1 MRRRKIKLSYKVIGY
16 PTILAVTV
24 FLGYIVI
31 QPLLAEIHYQRAKE
45 EYKGMRWKKAVFEY
59 QKAIS
64 IQPGSA
70 HYRLELARIYSM
82 LSHLRQ
88 DKEVLEKAVR
98 EFRTALE
105 LNPHDGLAYS
115 QLGWTF
121 RQHGMYEEAAGE
133 LKMAIELDPTNVSFH
148 WRLGSV
154 YKANG
159 ELSKAKEEFQKV
171 LDVIPNHR
179 QSQRALA
186 QINDKLKQLEK

>member
-1 MRRRKIKLSYKVIGY
+1 MRRRKIKLSHKAIGY
-16 PTILAVTV
+16 PIILAVTV
-24 FLGYIVI
+24 LLGYIVI
-31 QPLLAEIHYQRAKE
+31 QPLLAEVHYQRAKE
-45 EYKGMRWKKAVFEY
+45 EYNSIKWEKAIFEY

-64 IQPGSA
+64 IQPGSTY
-70 HYRLELARIYSM
+70 YRLELARIYSK

-88 DKEVLEKAVR
+88 DKEVLEKAIQ

-105 LNPHDGLAYS
+105 LNPHDGMAYS

-154 YKANG
+154 YKARG

-171 LDVIPNHR
+171 LDVIPYHG
-179 QSQRALA
+179 QAQRALA
-186 QINDKLKQLEK
+186 QVNEELKQL

>member
-1 MRRRKIKLSYKVIGY
+1 MRRRKIKLSYKAIGY
-16 PTILAVTV
+16 PMILAVTIL
-24 FLGYIVI
+24 LGYIVI
-31 QPLLAEIHYQRAKE
+31 QPLLAEVHYQRAKE
-45 EYKGMRWKKAVFEY
+45 EYDSMRWKEAVFEY
-59 QKAIS
+59 QKAVS

-98 EFRTALE
+98 EFRTALD

-179 QSQRALA
+179 QAQRALA
-186 QINDKLKQLEK
+186 QVNEELKQLEK